1 MTSSECGKLLW
12 AAFFLPLA
20 GCSNL
25 SAGAAFA
32 AFFNAG
38 ILVMV
43 VYAFVERW
51 IRGDF
56 KRPVWLESIYAI
68 TIVSITATVVA
79 KVFGLGDVNVLNIIG
94 LVSFSAL
101 GLAVA
106 LEALLGMFGVKVD
119 LGLPEGAGKFSL
131 ALYGLISLLVVAGVI
146 VYFVNTQ

>member
-1 MTSSECGKLLW
+1 MTLTSSDCSKLLW
-12 AAFFLPLA
+12 AVSLIVSLA
-20 GCSNL
+20 GCSDL
-25 SAGAAFA
+25 SSGALFA

-94 LVSFSAL
+94 LVSFSAA

-106 LEALLGMFGVKVD
+106 LEALLGVLGVKVD
-119 LGLPEGAGKFSL
+119 LQVEGKFQL
-131 ALYGLISLLVVAGVI
+131 AILGLISLLVVAGVI
-146 VYFVNTQ
+146 VYFVNTR